1 MSKYP
6 NPVRGYVSCPVC
18 ASASTVHQVGEGR
31 LIELGEPPKNA
42 RNLGLK
48 YYKCPEC
55 GNSSISKRI
64 DDYITKNG
72 VTEESELKALIAE
85 PLEVLGVTESSAL
98 ETVESVE
105 PELIAEPSDDKVGST
120 ALTESETED
129 KAPVSTSFFTFK
141 RVLTALGVLIAL
153 LWAFRLLM
161 PKPQSEE
168 VTNAATE

>member
-6 NPVRGYVSCPVC
+6 NPVRGYVPCPVC
-18 ASASTVHQVGEGR
+18 SSEATVHQVGEGR
-31 LIELGEPPKNA
+31 LIAEGEPPKNN

-48 YYKCPEC
+48 YYKCPSC
-55 GNSSISKRI
+55 GNSSMSKSVDKYIDEHFSTERI
-64 DDYITKNG
+64 MVGQILDELDS
-72 VTEESELKALIAE
+72 TE
-85 PLEVLGVTESSAL
+85 PSAL
-98 ETVESVE
+98 KTVESVE

-120 ALTESETED
+120 ELTESETED

-141 RVLTALGVLIAL
+141 RVLTALGVLIVL

-168 VTNAATE
+168 MTNAATE